1 MSTIYACI
9 TEAHDIRLVV
19 LAILVC
25 MVACHTSMTLLSRA
39 QRAEG
44 RPLFWL
50 VSAGFALGGGTWAT
64 HFVAM
69 LAYRPG
75 ILIGYDVPTTVLSI
89 LIAVA
94 GCIAGLSLYLRPDG
108 AWRGA
113 VAAGAVTGISIVA
126 MHFIGMTG
134 VRVPGRLVYDPS
146 YVALAVVFSVVLSTA
161 AQFAR
166 SAVDT
171 PASRMTS
178 GAILSL
184 AIFLLHFTAM
194 TAVSIEID
202 PRVAL
207 PDGIIATG
215 PLAMAVASVTV
226 AILGCGLVG
235 AMVDRHLESR
245 TQHELR
251 RIRQL
256 TEASLEGICVCR
268 DGKVVD
274 TNSAMCAFL
283 GRTPAELLG
292 RPIEDLV
299 APESYDAFRRATR
312 VETREP
318 ERVGFMA
325 AGGRFRI
332 AELLTRRIDYD
343 GEHAQVILIRDVT
356 DRMRNDLLRDVEYRV
371 LRGITEDLPVGEIL
385 HLLCRAIEQLID
397 GAMCSILLVSQD
409 GRHLRHA
416 AAPSLPPEFCAAI
429 DGAEIGPAVG
439 SCGTAAYRAAPVVS
453 GDIARDPLWADY
465 RAVALAAGLRACWS
479 TPLFSRTGTV
489 IGTFAIY
496 HRVPHFPT
504 ESDRS
509 IVARMSASA
518 AVAIQRNMLVEALVA
533 EKERAQEASRAKSEF
548 LANMSH
554 ELRTPLNAILG
565 FSEMIERQMFG
576 PQNAVRSV
584 EYARDINRSGQHLL
598 SLINDLLDV
607 TRIEAKSLTI
617 EKDRCNVQIAVVEQR
632 QLVRRAVPDA
642 AQIEIA
648 PMENCPDLLAGA
660 RAFAQILLNVIGNA
674 AKFTPAN
681 GRITVRADWVPPGLR
696 IVIEDTGPGIPAE
709 ALKDLATPFRQVSNA
724 YSRGHGGTGL
734 GLYISRS
741 LMEAHEGR
749 LEISSTVG
757 VGTQVTLHFPEN
769 AVLRAIGPAD
779 ISAVRTGT

>member
-9 TEAHDIRLVV
+9 TEAHDLRLVV
-19 LAILVC
+19 LAVLVC
-25 MVACHTSMTLLSRA
+25 AIACHTCMTLLSRA

-44 RPLFWL
+44 RPVLWL
-50 VSAGFALGGGTWAT
+50 VAAGFALGGGTWAT

-69 LAYRPG
+69 LAYQPG
-75 ILIGYDVPTTVLSI
+75 MNIGYDVPTTVLSI

-94 GCIAGLSLYLRPDG
+94 GSVAGLSLYVRPDG
-108 AWRGA
+108 SWRSA
-113 VAAGAVTGISIVA
+113 LAAGAVTGMSIVA

-134 VRVPGRLVYDPS
+134 VRVAGRLAYDPD
-146 YVALAVVFSVVLSTA
+146 YVALAVAFSVGLSTA
-161 AQFAR
+161 AQLVR
-166 SAVDT
+166 SPADT
-171 PASRMTS
+171 PARRLAS

-194 TAVSIEID
+194 TAVTVVPD
-202 PRVAL
+202 PAVGL
-207 PDGIIATG
+207 PEGVLATG
-215 PLAMAVASVTV
+215 PMAMAVASVAV
-226 AILGCGLVG
+226 AILLCGLAG
-235 AMVDRHLESR
+235 AMFDRHLESR

-268 DGKVVD
+268 DGKIVD

-283 GRTPAELLG
+283 GRTPSELLG

-299 APESYDAFRRATR
+299 APDSLDAFRRATR
-312 VETREP
+312 AETQEP
-318 ERVGFMA
+318 ERVGFSA
-325 AGGRFRI
+325 AGGRFHI

-371 LRGITEDLPVGEIL
+371 LRGITEDLPVEEIL
-385 HLLCRAIEQLID
+385 HLLCRAIEQLLD
-397 GAMCSILLVSQD
+397 GAMCSVLLVTPD
-409 GRHLRHA
+409 GRRLRHA
-416 AAPSLPPEFCAAI
+416 AAPSLPLEFCAAI

-465 RAVALAAGLRACWS
+465 RAFALEAGLRSCWS

-509 IVARMSASA
+509 IVARMTASA
-518 AVAIQRNMLVEALVA
+518 AIAIQRSLLVEALVA

-607 TRIEAKSLTI
+607 TRIEAKSLNI
-617 EKDRCNVQIAVVEQR
+617 EKDRCNVHIAVAEQR

-648 PMENCPDLLAGA
+648 PMENCPDLLAGS

-681 GRITVRADWVPPGLR
+681 GRITVRADWAPPGLR
-696 IVIEDTGPGIPAE
+696 IVVEDTGPGIPAE

-741 LMEAHEGR
+741 LMEAHGGS
-749 LEISSTVG
+749 LDIASTVG
-757 VGTQVTLHFPEN
+757 VGTQVTLRFPEN
-769 AVLRAIGPAD
+769 AVMRAIGAAE
-779 ISAVRTGT
+779 ISAARTGT